1 MISLMIYCVIFATFE
16 TERIMNFVEELR
28 WRGMLHD
35 IMPGTE
41 DLLNKGMVSG
51 YIGFDPTADSLHVGS
66 LAQIMTMIH
75 FQRAGHKPFALVG
88 GATGMVGDPS
98 GKSVERNLLSEE
110 VLQHN
115 LAGIQNQLEKFL
127 DFNSCANS
135 AEMVNNYD
143 WFKDFSFLNFI
154 RDVGKHITVNYMMAK
169 DSVNISISGVTGMS
183 FTEFTYQLVQ
193 GYDFYY
199 LWKHNNCAL
208 QMGGS
213 DQWGNIVTGTE
224 LIRRKDGGEAYALTT
239 QLIKKA
245 DGSKFGKTEGGN
257 IWLDPEKT
265 SPYKFYQFWLN
276 TSDEDAKTYIRIF
289 TLFDRQT
296 IESLEAEH
304 DTAPH
309 LRVLQKALAEDIT
322 KRVHGLDA
330 LNLINITNKF
340 TFDSDYHWEDLFGLS
355 EKQFLKVFGSTNIF
369 FTTKYL
375 SSKDIHDDVLSFLAE
390 IMNYDENNNFKHMFE
405 SKNEVKKL
413 ILNGGV
419 YINKKKIDLNNR
431 VDDFEFYL
439 DKYLFIQ
446 KGKKNSA
453 LVVLCRNLTYEME
466 MIKTLIKD

>member
-1 MISLMIYCVIFATFE
+1 VTKKEILQYSAIFAIPITIGTKIE
-16 TERIMNFVEELR
+16 HTMNFVEELR

-41 DLLNKGMVSG
+41 ELLNKGMASG

-98 GKSVERNLLSEE
+98 GKSAERNLLSED

-115 LAGIQNQLEKFL
+115 LNGIKNQLEKFL
-127 DFNSCANS
+127 NFNSGANS
-135 AEMVNNYD
+135 AQMVNNYD
-143 WFKDFSFLNFI
+143 WFKEFSFLNFI

-169 DSVNISISGVTGMS
+169 DSVKNRINGDTGMS

-199 LWKHNNCAL
+199 LWKHHNCVL

-224 LIRRKDGGEAYALTT
+224 LIRRKDAGEAFALTT

-257 IWLDPEKT
+257 IWLDPKKT

-276 TSDEDAKTYIRIF
+276 TSDTDAKTYIRIF
-289 TLFDRQT
+289 TLFDQQT
-296 IESLEAEH
+296 IESLEAEQ
-304 DTAPH
+304 DAAPH
-309 LRVLQKALAEDIT
+309 LRVLQKTLAKDIT
-322 KRVHGLDA
+322 IRVHGEKEYEKAIKSSEFLFGNTGIEF
-330 LNLINITNKF
+330 LNELSDDEVIGLFDGVPNYSISFNELKQGLNVVDLLAGQTTVFASKGEAKKMIQGGGVAINKLKINTAEDTYNTDQLINNKF
-340 TFDSDYHWEDLFGLS
+340 L
-355 EKQFLKVFGSTNIF
+355 V
-369 FTTKYL
+369 
-375 SSKDIHDDVLSFLAE
+375 V
-390 IMNYDENNNFKHMFE
+390 
-405 SKNEVKKL
+405 
-413 ILNGGV
+413 
-419 YINKKKIDLNNR
+419 
-431 VDDFEFYL
+431 
-439 DKYLFIQ
+439 Q
-446 KGKKNSA
+446 KGKKN
-453 LVVLCRNLTYEME
+453 YF
-466 MIKTLIKD
+466 LIVAE